1 MSPTQKTSPSFV
13 AHEAGREPSHRLS
26 PSYVVGTV
34 LINLP
39 TFSQCGQ
46 ISQSLQAW
54 VVESINPVLSDEK
67 QTQRSSMTSPGGGA
81 KLEFLSDFLTS
92 NAQMRSVLQL
102 LVRYCFSPASRTEEH
117 SS

>member
-67 QTQRSSMTSPGGGA
+67 TDPE
-81 KLEFLSDFLTS
+81 KFNDFS
-92 NAQMRSVLQL
+92 RWWGQAGVL
-102 LVRYCFSPASRTEEH
+102 V
-117 SS
+117 